1 MQEPIRDLPRVNH
14 KLADINVYFQSCNST
29 FYSTTLCLK
38 SSVGN
43 NSYSSIYYEI
53 VITDFVAVNFMD
65 ILLLFFLC
73 GVNIKFQIFCLYT
86 IYKNNVFNISLS
98 ALELPS

>member
-14 KLADINVYFQSCNST
+14 KLADINVSIFRVTIQHFIAQHYV
-29 FYSTTLCLK
+29 LK
-38 SSVGN
+38 AVSA
-43 NSYSSIYYEI
+43 IIHIALYYEI

-86 IYKNNVFNISLS
+86 I
-98 ALELPS
+98 